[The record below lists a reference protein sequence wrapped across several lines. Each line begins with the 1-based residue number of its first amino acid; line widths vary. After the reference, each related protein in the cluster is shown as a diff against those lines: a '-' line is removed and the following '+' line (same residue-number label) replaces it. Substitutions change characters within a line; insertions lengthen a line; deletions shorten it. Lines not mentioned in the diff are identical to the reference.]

1 MAEYLPTEYNQL
13 LAVILMLQ
21 RLVLGGLSFICCKT
35 TVTSC
40 RAWFPDHVN
49 LTVGFYMSSDYLGG
63 GLSILISGYV
73 YQALSFKEP
82 FYVVSLICVA
92 FWLFNFFI
100 MPRTS
105 DPVYRK
111 AKAEEGNHDNGQ
123 TNEQAMTSQNS
134 NLDQPCEIGLSW
146 LVIFP
151 LVGHGLTAMIEGYAS
166 AITTPYLQDKFAIET
181 GQGSTYVTVMFVS
194 FIIGSAGAGYI
205 LQMGWV
211 SNFKTMTIGAI
222 LSIIGLFLIFPGQHL
237 WGLFDIVPKLAYAG
251 TFFIGLGSQ
260 LISIAGLPA
269 LEETQVILAKRKYT
283 SKNKSQASSLWII
296 SWMLS
301 VYAGHLVALMV
312 IKFMTYTQ
320 GCWLVAGCSGLSVCI
335 CVALEMFSRRY
346 SARLV
351 KPVE

>member
-1 MAEYLPTEYNQL
+1 M
-13 LAVILMLQ
+13 
-21 RLVLGGLSFICCKT
+21 
-35 TVTSC
+35 
-40 RAWFPDHVN
+40 
-49 LTVGFYMSSDYLGG
+49 
-63 GLSILISGYV
+63 SGYI
-73 YQALSFKEP
+73 YQAHSFNEP
-82 FYVVSLICVA
+82 YFVVSLICVA
-92 FWLFNFFI
+92 FWLYNFFI

-105 DPVYRK
+105 DPVYQK
-111 AKAEEGNHDNGQ
+111 AQAEEVNHENGQ
-123 TNEQAMTSQNS
+123 SNEQAITSQNS
-134 NLDQPCEIGLSW
+134 NLDESRGNGLSW

-151 LVGHGLTAMIEGYAS
+151 LVGQGLTAMIEGYAS
-166 AITTPYLQDKFAIET
+166 AITTPYLQDKFAMET

-211 SNFKTMTIGAI
+211 SNFKTMVIGAL

-237 WGLFDIVPKLAYAG
+237 RGLFDIVPKLAYAG
-251 TFFIGLGSQ
+251 TFFIGIGTQ
-260 LISIAGLPA
+260 LIAIAALPA
-269 LEETQVILAKRKYT
+269 LEETQVILAKRRFT
-283 SKNKSQASSLWII
+283 RKNKSQASSLWII

-335 CVALEMFSRRY
+335 CVVLEMFSRR
-346 SARLV
+346 SRARLV